1 MKLKLTQQEKL
12 ERIKALKKI
21 IKELSKEVNTNE
33 TYILSD
39 ITSGSVFSNPNQVL
53 LNKIFTY
60 QSELDTLLRCRT

>member
-33 TYILSD
+33 TYTLSD
-39 ITSGSVFSNPNQVL
+39 ITSGSIFNNPNQIL
-53 LNKIFTY
+53 LNKIFTH
-60 QSELDTLLRCRT
+60 QSELDTLLNEVS

>member
-60 QSELDTLLRCRT
+60 LSELDTLINEVS